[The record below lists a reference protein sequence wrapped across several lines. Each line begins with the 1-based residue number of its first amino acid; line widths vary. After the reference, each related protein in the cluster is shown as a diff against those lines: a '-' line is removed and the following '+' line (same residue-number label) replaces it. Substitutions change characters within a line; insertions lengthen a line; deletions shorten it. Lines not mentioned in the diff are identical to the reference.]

1 MGEASRDHADACTT
15 LRVCVESLI
24 AGCIAVGIQVVLAVS
39 VNIVSGYARQLSL
52 GQVAFAGLG
61 AYTSAVLTMRCG
73 WSFWLACPVTF
84 AAMGGLGLLLGL
96 PALRADRYYIP
107 VMTLGMAFLVPR
119 LLRTGRLVG
128 NTVGWGRLEPPYV
141 FGSPMSPG
149 LYLILVCVAVG
160 GCLLLDRWFWSSR
173 NGQVLRQETTAFSQA
188 ARRAVVLA
196 FSLSTALAGLVG
208 SLFAHYAAFISPFDF
223 EWEASFFV
231 LALAACGG
239 LGNLPGIV
247 TSAVLLGGVFEFFP
261 VLRGYKLLVSGGI
274 LLLVGWWF
282 PGGFSAVPRMVG
294 QRTRSIA
301 QGQTKRPPAVDQP
314 SRR

>member
-1 MGEASRDHADACTT
+1 MGEASGGRAAVCTT
-15 LRVCVESLI
+15 LRVGVESLI
-24 AGCIAVGIQVVLAVS
+24 PGCIAVGMQVVLAVS

-61 AYTSAVLTMRCG
+61 AYTSAVLTMRYG
-73 WSFWLACPVTF
+73 WSFWLACPVSF
-84 AAMGGLGLLLGL
+84 GVMGGIGLLLSL
-96 PALRADRYYIP
+96 PVLRAERFYLP

-128 NTVGWGRLEPPYV
+128 NTVGWGRIEPPYV
-141 FGSPMSPG
+141 LGSPVSPG
-149 LYLILVCVAVG
+149 LYLVLVCVAVG

-173 NGQVLRQETTAFSQA
+173 SGQVLRQETTEFSLA
-188 ARRAVVLA
+188 ARRAVVMA
-196 FSLSTALAGLVG
+196 FSLSTALAGLAG

-223 EWEASFFV
+223 EWEASLFV

-239 LGNLPGIV
+239 LGNLPGV
-247 TSAVLLGGVFEFFP
+247 VMSAVLLGGVFEFSP
-261 VLRGYKLLVSGGI
+261 VLRGYKLLVSGSM

-282 PGGFSAVPRMVG
+282 PGGLSALPRMVA
-294 QRTRSIA
+294 QRARSIA
-301 QGQTKRPPAVDQP
+301 SAQTEGPPAVDQP